1 MIEVITP
8 QSAIED
14 LDRDEV
20 LELDPT
26 NWPSWSFKM
35 MRCLETLELWEYAE
49 E

>member
-1 MIEVITP
+1 MIEVITA

-20 LELDPT
+20 LELNLT

-35 MRCLETLELWEYAE
+35 MRCLEILDLWEYAE